1 MKKIGTIEG
10 CAIYY
15 GEDAQFRKVIQF
27 KAKMAICCDGMP
39 KNVYG
44 DPCWQRGTAYYNNGK
59 YLNADKVP
67 YIVVPPFIIESI
79 DEIVLGSE
87 SQVFNT
93 QNKDCTDA
101 ICGEVGPP
109 DKLGEASCE
118 CARRIG
124 LNPNPNYGGTDEKII
139 VYTIFVGEPAVV
151 DGVKYKLQ
159 PS

>member
-15 GEDAQFRKVIQF
+15 GTDAKGRTVIEF
-27 KAKMAICCDGMP
+27 TAKMAICCDGMK

-44 DPCWQRGTAYYNNGK
+44 DPCWQPKTAYQNGGK
-59 YLNADKVP
+59 YLNPVKVR

-87 SQVFNT
+87 ASVENT
-93 QNKDCTDA
+93 DNGIVTDA
-101 ICGEVGPP
+101 ITGEVGPD
-109 DKLGEASCE
+109 DKLGEASCA
-118 CARRIG
+118 CAQAVG
-124 LNPNPNYGGTDEKII
+124 LNPSPNHGGTDGKII
-139 VYTIFVGEPAVV
+139 RYIIFVGEAAVV